1 MSIIETLQNSIKAI
15 ERNTLLAA
23 KNVLTIDDVV
33 VLTGISKSTIYRMTS
48 QGKIPYYKPNGGY
61 IFFDRSEIENWQRQ
75 NRHQAVSEIVSQA
88 HQYCLTH
95 KK

>member
-1 MSIIETLQNSIKAI
+1 MEEILAKLEAI

-33 VLTGISKSTIYRMTS
+33 LLTGISKSSIYRLTS
-48 QGKIPYYKPNGGY
+48 QNKIPHYKPNGGY
-61 IFFDRSEIENWQRQ
+61 IYFDRAEIEDWQKR
-75 NRHQAVSEIVSQA
+75 NRVSTAEEINSDA
-88 HQYCLTH
+88 ATYCLTH